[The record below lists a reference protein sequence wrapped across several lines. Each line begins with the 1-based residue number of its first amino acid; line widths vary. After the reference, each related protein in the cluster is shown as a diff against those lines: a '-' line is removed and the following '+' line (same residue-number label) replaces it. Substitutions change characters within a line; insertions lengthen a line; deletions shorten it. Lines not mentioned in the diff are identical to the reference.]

1 MNAERI
7 KEILDLHQKWLI
19 DSRSGEKANLS
30 GANLSGLDL
39 SNANLRWANLI
50 GSDLSGADLRWAN
63 LSWANLSWANLSE
76 ADLRWANLSN
86 ANLRR
91 ADLRRADL
99 RGADLIDANLID
111 ANLIDANL
119 IDANLKIFQAGLWT
133 AYIQKDSIRIGG
145 QNHSIGE
152 WEAFS
157 DSSIAEMHKEALAWW
172 KENKAIVLGIARSMA
187 PK

>member
-7 KEILDLHQKWLI
+7 KEILDLHHKWLI

-30 GANLSGLDL
+30 GANL
-39 SNANLRWANLI
+39 R
-50 GSDLSGADLRWAN
+50 GADLRRAN
-63 LSWANLSWANLSE
+63 LSG
-76 ADLRWANLSN
+76 
-86 ANLRR
+86 

-99 RGADLIDANLID
+99 RWAD
-111 ANLIDANL
+111 LIDANL

-145 QNHSIGE
+145 QNHSICE